1 MSHGED
7 RDQNNADSYE
17 RASLAIMVILIFVF
31 AVATYLLL
39 ARILSV
45 VAGGS
50 PPPRA
55 GPPLSASARLL
66 RGAVVGNGTAQSLAF
81 SINVTSH
88 YNATLRLVE
97 VVVDA
102 TTVNNLS
109 TSVILTPG
117 SPSNAT
123 VVSASLVN
131 LTQMALAPGGSQVL
145 YVNVTA
151 PVGDPVMSVGFKLV
165 FIAPNGRV
173 VVVFTN
179 TASVA
184 TVVSYG
190 RL

>member
-1 MSHGED
+1 MAYGED
-7 RDQNNADSYE
+7 SDQDNAGSYD
-17 RASLAIMVILIFVF
+17 RVSLAIMIVLVFMF
-31 AVATYLLL
+31 AVAAYMLL
-39 ARILSV
+39 ARILSI
-45 VAGGS
+45 VAGSS
-50 PPPRA
+50 PPSQA
-55 GPPLSASARLL
+55 GPLSASARLL
-66 RGAVVGNGTAQSLAF
+66 RGAVVDNGTAQSLTF